1 MSGRSEEAA
10 TEEKKEKEE
19 AEAGCRAKSKNP
31 TQ

>member
-10 TEEKKEKEE
+10 TEEKKKEE